1 MQLFIQV
8 KMTATTYPQFGHDT
22 EGLEVTKAF
31 ADRVR
36 GKTAIVTGVNRNG
49 IGYTIAEAIVS
60 ITNVHWLTLLSTKR
74 FPGLAITCSSHN
86 CCPQPRQGPGKH

>member
-1 MQLFIQV
+1 
-8 KMTATTYPQFGHDT
+8 MTATTHSEFGHDT

-60 ITNVHWLTLLSTKR
+60 MINVSQLTLL
-74 FPGLAITCSSHN
+74 FA
-86 CCPQPRQGPGKH
+86 

>member
-1 MQLFIQV
+1 
-8 KMTATTYPQFGHDT
+8 MTATTYPQFGHDT

-60 ITNVHWLTLLSTKR
+60 ITNVH
-74 FPGLAITCSSHN
+74 
-86 CCPQPRQGPGKH
+86 